1 MAEPAAVPE
10 EYGADSIKVL
20 KGLEAVR
27 KRPGMYIGDTDDGS
41 GLHHMVYE
49 VVDNGIDEALAGHA
63 DRVTVTIHADSSVSV
78 SDNGRGI
85 PVETH
90 EEEGVS
96 AAEVIMTQL
105 HAGGKFDSNSYKVS
119 GGLHG
124 VGVSVVNALSD
135 WLELRI
141 WRNGKEH
148 VARFEGGDTVDHL
161 KVVGEAEGRKGTE
174 VRFLAS
180 TDTFSNLEY
189 SYETL
194 EKRLRELAFL
204 NSGVRIVLRDERPAE
219 ALETELHY
227 EGGVKEF
234 VKYLDR
240 HKSPMMPEPIF
251 ITGEKDEIGVEV
263 AMWWNDSYHETVL
276 PFTNNIPQRDGGTHM
291 AGFRGALT
299 RTINSYAQTSGIAKK
314 EKVSFTGD
322 DAREGLTCVLSV
334 KVPDPKFSSQTKD
347 KLVSSEVR
355 PAVEGLMNEKLAEYF
370 EENPNEAKLIV
381 GKIIEAALAREAARK
396 ARELTRRKT
405 AMDVNYLAGKLK
417 DCSEKD
423 PSKTELFLVEGDS
436 AGGSAQTGRDRGTQA
451 VLPLRGKILNVERAR
466 FDRMLSSQEIGNL
479 VMALGTGIGRD
490 EFDISKLRYH
500 KIVIMTDADVD
511 GAHIRTLL
519 LTFFYRQMP
528 ELIDGGYLYIAQ
540 PPLFKVMRGK
550 SEVYLKDQ
558 PALEDYLIAQGT
570 EDAVLR
576 LGSGEEIVGQDLVRV
591 VEEAR
596 QVKRILEAFP
606 THYPRHI
613 LEQAAIAEA
622 FVSGK
627 VDANLQ
633 GVADDVARRLD
644 QIALEYERGWQ
655 GRPTQDKGIRLSR
668 SLRGVEEVRTLDGQ
682 VLRSG
687 EARKLGQMSASVREV
702 YGMPASL
709 VRKDRSQLIHG
720 PLDLLDA
727 ILKEGEKGLTLQRYK
742 GLGEMNPDQ
751 LWETTLDPEARTL
764 LQVRVDD
771 MAEADDLFTKLMG
784 DVVEPRRE
792 FIQQNA
798 LSVENLDF

>member
-1 MAEPAAVPE
+1 MSDDVQVPQ

-63 DRVTVTIHADSSVSV
+63 DAVTVTIHEDSSVSV

-85 PVETH
+85 PVGIH
-90 EEEGVS
+90 EGEGVS

-141 WRNGKEH
+141 WREGKEH
-148 VARFEGGDTVDHL
+148 VARFEGGYTTEHL
-161 KVVGEAEGRKGTE
+161 KVVGPTDRTGTE
-174 VRFLAS
+174 VRFMAS
-180 TDTFSNLEY
+180 TNTFSNLDY
-189 SYETL
+189 SFETL

-204 NSGVRIVLRDERPAE
+204 NSGVRIILQDERPVE
-219 ALETELHY
+219 TLRTELFY

-240 HKSPMMPEPIF
+240 HKSSVMPEPIF
-251 ITGEKDEIGVEV
+251 ITGEKDDIGVEV
-263 AMWWNDSYHETVL
+263 AMWWNDSYHENVL

-299 RTINSYAQTSGIAKK
+299 RTINAYAQSSGIAKR
-314 EKVSFTGD
+314 EKVNFTGD

-355 PAVEGLMNEKLAEYF
+355 PAVEGLVGEKLSEWF
-370 EENPNEAKLIV
+370 EENPNEAKIVV

-396 ARELTRRKT
+396 ARDLTRRKT
-405 AMDVNYLAGKLK
+405 AMDVNFLAGKLK

-423 PSKTELFLVEGDS
+423 PSKTEVFLVEGDS
-436 AGGSAQTGRDRGTQA
+436 AGGSAQTGRDRQTQA
-451 VLPLRGKILNVERAR
+451 ILPLKGKILNVERAR

-490 EFDISKLRYH
+490 EFNIDKLRYH

-528 ELIDGGYLYIAQ
+528 ELIEKGHLYIAQ
-540 PPLFKVMRGK
+540 PPLYKVMRGK

-558 PALEDYLIAQGT
+558 AAMEDYLIGQGI
-570 EDAVLR
+570 EGAMLR
-576 LGSGEEIVGQDLVRV
+576 QGNGEEINGQDLARV
-591 VEEAR
+591 VDLAR
-596 QVKRILEAFP
+596 QMRRVLEAFP

-613 LEQAAIAEA
+613 LEQAAIAGA
-622 FVSGK
+622 FVPGA
-627 VDANLQ
+627 VDADLQ
-633 GVADDVARRLD
+633 GVADKVADRLNL
-644 QIALEYERGWQ
+644 IALEYEQGWQ
-655 GRPTQDKGIRLSR
+655 GRITQDHGIRLAR
-668 SLRGVEEVRTLDGQ
+668 ILRGVEEVRTLDGKL
-682 VLRSG
+682 LRSG
-687 EARKLGQMSASVREV
+687 EAKRSGSFTQHLQEV
-702 YGMPASL
+702 YDLPAVL

-720 PLDLLDA
+720 PLDLLNA
-727 ILKEGEKGLTLQRYK
+727 ILAEGEKGLTLQRYK

-751 LWETTLDPEARTL
+751 LWETTLDPDARTL
-764 LQVRVDD
+764 LQVKVDD

-784 DVVEPRRE
+784 DIVEPRRE

-798 LSVENLDF
+798 LNVENLDF